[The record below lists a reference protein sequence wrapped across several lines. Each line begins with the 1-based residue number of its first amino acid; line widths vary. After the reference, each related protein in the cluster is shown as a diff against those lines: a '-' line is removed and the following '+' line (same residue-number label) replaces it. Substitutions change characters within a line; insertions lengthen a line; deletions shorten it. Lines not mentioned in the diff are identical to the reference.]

1 MDMVTWRL
9 EHSWVLAPNHPP
21 HPSQSCVLLLGPV
34 FHQRCETTLGSG
46 LRRVP
51 EPPGPRGTRDAA
63 PNAEIKSH
71 RRAQLDV
78 DVGHGLRRGVSR
90 RRREPSWCRA
100 EGRRRVEDEVRTG
113 TLNTPWHFLGIL
125 QDLQEHMKKLAR
137 V

>member
-1 MDMVTWRL
+1 M
-9 EHSWVLAPNHPP
+9 
-21 HPSQSCVLLLGPV
+21 
-34 FHQRCETTLGSG
+34 
-46 LRRVP
+46 P

-90 RRREPSWCRA
+90 RRS
-100 EGRRRVEDEVRTG
+100 EGAQLVQGGGPAG
-113 TLNTPWHFLGIL
+113 TFTPWHFGIL
-125 QDLQEHMKKLAR
+125 QDLHEHMKKLAK